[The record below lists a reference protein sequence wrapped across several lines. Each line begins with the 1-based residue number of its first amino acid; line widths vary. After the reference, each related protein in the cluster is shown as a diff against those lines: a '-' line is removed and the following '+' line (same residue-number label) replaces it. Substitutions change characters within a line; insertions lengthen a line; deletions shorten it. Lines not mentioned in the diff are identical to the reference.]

1 MKKLGLVLG
10 IFVVSAV
17 GLALAAGRVASP
29 TPKGPPVAAVPVP
42 VAASPAPTGESAQV
56 VPARTGS
63 AMAAIAQAA
72 RAKKYLFLFF
82 SKDSLEP
89 TRTMRTVFQAATA
102 KVTDRAETLAVDV
115 NDPAEKEI
123 VAKFMLDRAPMPLVL
138 VLAPNGAITGG
149 FPTKFEEKDLLDA
162 FASPGTEQCMK
173 HLQENKLVL
182 LCVQNERTKSNDAAL
197 QAARDFKA
205 DVRFR
210 EAAEIVVLD
219 PADKAEAKFLS
230 DLKIDPATAEA
241 MTAFLAPP
249 GTAIALF
256 QGPVTKD
263 ALVNTLQTA
272 MSSSCAGGTCGPG
285 GCAPKP

>member
-1 MKKLGLVLG
+1 
-10 IFVVSAV
+10 
-17 GLALAAGRVASP
+17 
-29 TPKGPPVAAVPVP
+29 
-42 VAASPAPTGESAQV
+42 
-56 VPARTGS
+56 
-63 AMAAIAQAA
+63 
-72 RAKKYLFLFF
+72 
-82 SKDSLEP
+82 
-89 TRTMRTVFQAATA
+89 MRTVFQAATA
-102 KVTDRAETLAVDV
+102 KVADRAESLAVDV
-115 NDPAEKEI
+115 TDPAEKESSPSSCST
-123 VAKFMLDRAPMPLVL
+123 APRCRWCSSWPRT
-138 VLAPNGAITGG
+138 APSPGG

-205 DVRFR
+205 DARFR
-210 EAAEIVVLD
+210 EATEIVVLD

-241 MTAFLAPP
+241 VTAFLVPP

-256 QGPVTKD
+256 EGPVTKD

-272 MSSSCAGGTCGPG
+272 MSSSCAGGSCGPG
-285 GCAPKP
+285 GCARSRERPF